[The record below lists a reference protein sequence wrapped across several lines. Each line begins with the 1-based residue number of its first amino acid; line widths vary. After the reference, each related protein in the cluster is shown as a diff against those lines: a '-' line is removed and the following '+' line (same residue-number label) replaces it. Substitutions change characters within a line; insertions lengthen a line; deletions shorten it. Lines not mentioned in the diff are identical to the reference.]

1 MIRSTLRAAALACL
15 AAAAAPAFAQ
25 DVVEPADDGSDNFTI
40 GIGAVYGPSY
50 EGSDDYVVSPAAQVR
65 GRVSGFSVFT
75 RGTSL
80 YLDLIREAPGAPVDV
95 SFGPVVNLR
104 LNRTGRITA
113 PPVRALGELDT
124 AVEAGA
130 SLGVTK
136 NGVLHDYDFLTG
148 RVDVIHDVTDTHD
161 SLIVTPAIEYAT
173 PLSRTFLVGAS
184 LSAEHVAGKFAR
196 TYFGVTPAGA
206 AASGLAPYTLGG
218 GFKNI
223 RASLLL
229 TQSLSGDLR
238 RGWALFAIGSYSRL
252 LGDFKRSPI
261 VRDAGDADQ
270 FLVGAGIGYTF

>member
-104 LNRTGRITA
+104 LNRTGRIKD
-113 PPVRALGELDT
+113 PQVRALGELDT

-161 SLIVTPAIEYAT
+161 GLIVTPAIEYAT

-206 AASGLAPYTLGG
+206 AGLCSRSAAIPACSAISSDPRSSGMRAMPT
-218 GFKNI
+218 NSSSA
-223 RASLLL
+223 RASA
-229 TQSLSGDLR
+229 TPSDRLS
-238 RGWALFAIGSYSRL
+238 SKS
-252 LGDFKRSPI
+252 
-261 VRDAGDADQ
+261 VR
-270 FLVGAGIGYTF
+270 FRN

>member
-1 MIRSTLRAAALACL
+1 MLNTTQGLQFAGAG
-15 AAAAAPAFAQ
+15 APSA
-25 DVVEPADDGSDNFTI
+25 ADDLG
-40 GIGAVYGPSY
+40 
-50 EGSDDYVVSPAAQVR
+50 Q
-65 GRVSGFSVFT
+65 
-75 RGTSL
+75 
-80 YLDLIREAPGAPVDV
+80 
-95 SFGPVVNLR
+95 R
-104 LNRTGRITA
+104 LEQLN
-113 PPVRALGELDT
+113 
-124 AVEAGA
+124 
-130 SLGVTK
+130 
-136 NGVLHDYDFLTG
+136 
-148 RVDVIHDVTDTHD
+148 
-161 SLIVTPAIEYAT
+161 AI
-173 PLSRTFLVGAS
+173 GAS